1 MHPLHVL
8 IYNKLLKDKKLL
20 NSYPTIKDGEKIK
33 FAYLKK
39 PNPVGD
45 TVIAILNQLPP
56 ELQLEQ
62 YIDYDKMFQKSFI
75 DPMSTVMSAI
85 GWQTEHI
92 STLEDFFG

>member
-1 MHPLHVL
+1 
-8 IYNKLLKDKKLL
+8 
-20 NSYPTIKDGEKIK
+20 
-33 FAYLKK
+33 
-39 PNPVGD
+39 
-45 TVIAILNQLPP
+45 LPP

-92 STLEDFFG
+92 SDLSEFFG

>member
-1 MHPLHVL
+1 M
-8 IYNKLLKDKKLL
+8 
-20 NSYPTIKDGEKIK
+20 
-33 FAYLKK
+33 
-39 PNPVGD
+39 
-45 TVIAILNQLPP
+45 IAILNQLPP